1 MKKLASLILLLCC
14 LLTLLPGALAAPAGT
29 KEQTDQGENKAY
41 DVLDGTTA
49 IRAMSVEVLMDE
61 KGRASVTQTWEM
73 SVVGHMEELRF
84 SVPKDANKVKVK
96 GYRTK
101 LEKEKGTRY
110 YIIKDR
116 DGFSGEMNFE
126 ISYDLV
132 DGLVSETKDSQTLSV
147 PILTVQDYRVG
158 KLTFAVALPNEFAS
172 TARFES
178 GYYSYDIE
186 DVMTINAENG
196 WVVGTVNSISPDN
209 ETLTMSL
216 VLPMGY
222 FDGNHGESAFPSV
235 LTVLT
240 LVLLAAAA
248 FYWIRFLKNPRLK
261 VRTRT
266 LPPDGITPGDVP
278 FLLAGGNTDFNM
290 LVSHWAV
297 MGYLSI
303 YVNKAGNV
311 VLRRRMGMG
320 NERRLM
326 EQKLF
331 AMLFADSDVCDGA
344 SVRYKKVG
352 EKAMQVTRSYWS
364 KRLYEKHSGA
374 PVIARAICWL
384 ACGIAAMVA
393 VSAIAPETGR
403 GFFMFLALIAGTA
416 MGIMITNVVG
426 AYYLADLPRLATGV
440 GCALL
445 LLIVG
450 IVGGGALAVVPA
462 VAVSLLIGWQTCH
475 GGLRCGY
482 GDEMVAQVLGFRRFL
497 MHASEHHVLQM
508 QVRDPQYFYKLLP
521 YAEAMG
527 QGNRFVNLFHDC
539 KLEPCQW
546 YEAARGIPTTAS
558 AFYDHYKDTLDML
571 NLSIKK

>member
-1 MKKLASLILLLCC
+1 MKKIASVFLLLCC
-14 LLTLLPGALAAPAGT
+14 LLTIIPAAYAAPSDAKGQ
-29 KEQTDQGENKAY
+29 KEEEKPH
-41 DVLDGTTA
+41 DVLDGITA
-49 IRAMSVEVLMDE
+49 IRTMSVEVMMDE
-61 KGRASVTQTWEM
+61 KGRASVTETLEM
-73 SVVGHMEELRF
+73 SVVGHLEEIRF
-84 SVPKDANKVKVK
+84 SVPDDAKRVKVK
-96 GYRTK
+96 GYRIK
-101 LEKEKGTRY
+101 SEKEKDTQY

-116 DGFSGEMNFE
+116 DGFSGEVSFE
-126 ISYDLV
+126 IIYDLV
-132 DGLVSETKDSQTLSV
+132 DGLVVEGKDSQTLSV
-147 PILTVQDYRVG
+147 PLLTVQDYRVG
-158 KLTFAVALPNEFAS
+158 KLTFAVALPEEFAS
-172 TARFES
+172 IARFLS
-178 GYYSYDIE
+178 GYYGYDIE

-216 VLPMGY
+216 VLPLGY
-222 FDGNHGESAFPSV
+222 FEGNHGESAFPVV

-240 LVLLAAAA
+240 LLLLAGAV
-248 FYWIRFLKNPRLK
+248 FYWLRFLKNPKLK
-261 VRTRT
+261 IRTRT

-290 LVSHWAV
+290 LISHWAV

-303 YVNKAGNV
+303 YVNKVGNV
-311 VLRRRMGMG
+311 VLRRRMSMG

-331 AMLFADSDVCDGA
+331 AMLFADGDVCDGA
-344 SVRYKKVG
+344 SIRYKKVG

-374 PVIARAICWL
+374 PVIAKAICWL
-384 ACGIAAMVA
+384 ACGLASMVA

-403 GFFMFLALIAGTA
+403 GFFMFLSLIAGTA
-416 MGIMITNVVG
+416 MGMMITNVVG
-426 AYYLADLPRLATGV
+426 AYYLADLPKLGV
-440 GCALL
+440 GAGCALL
-445 LLIVG
+445 LLILG
-450 IVGGGALAVVPA
+450 IAGGGALAVLPA
-462 VAVSLLIGWQTCH
+462 VAVSLLISQQTCH
-475 GGLRCGY
+475 GGLRCPY
-482 GDEMVAQVLGFRRFL
+482 GDEMVSQVLGFRRFL
-497 MHASEHHVLQM
+497 MHASEHHALQM

-546 YEAARGIPTTAS
+546 YESARGIPTTAS
-558 AFYDHYKDTLDML
+558 AFYDHYKDTLDLL